1 VTGSPSTA
9 AATRDGAGEQP
20 GQAVVRPLRADAQRN
35 RATLIAA
42 ARTVF
47 TERGSDASL
56 EAIARRAGVGVG
68 TLYRH
73 FPTRQDLIESVYV
86 EEVEALCRSAE
97 DVTDGSSWDALVHWF
112 NRFVDYVA
120 TKKALLDELMA
131 TIGQDAQVFRTCHD
145 AIFAAGQPLLERA
158 KRDGV
163 VRPEVEFID
172 VIRMVSGV
180 TMIRNAEPE
189 DIRRVLAMALDGLRY
204 RGSAEPA

>member
-1 VTGSPSTA
+1 VTRSPSTA
-9 AATRDGAGEQP
+9 DATRDGAVEQSDR
-20 GQAVVRPLRADAQRN
+20 AVVRPLRADAQRN

-42 ARTVF
+42 ARALF

-56 EAIARRAGVGVG
+56 EEIARRAGVGVG

-73 FPTRQDLIESVYV
+73 FPSRQDLIEAVYV

-97 DVTDGSSWDALVHWF
+97 DCTGGSSWDALVHWF
-112 NRFVDYVA
+112 DRFVDYVA
-120 TKKALLDELMA
+120 TKKALLQELMA
-131 TIGQDAQVFRTCHD
+131 TIGQDAQVFRTCHE
-145 AIFAAGQPLLERA
+145 AIFAAGQPLLDRA

-163 VRPEVEFID
+163 VRPEVEFLD

-180 TMIRNAEPE
+180 TMIRNADPE

-204 RGSAEPA
+204 QAPAEPA

>member
-1 VTGSPSTA
+1 VTRSPGTA
-9 AATRDGAGEQP
+9 DATRDSTKPGAP
-20 GQAVVRPLRADAQRN
+20 AARPQRADAQRN
-35 RATLIAA
+35 HATLIAA

-56 EAIARRAGVGVG
+56 EEIARRAGVGVG

-73 FPTRQDLIESVYV
+73 FPTRQDLIEAVYV
-86 EEVEALCRSAE
+86 DEVETLCRSAE
-97 DVTDGSSWDALVHWF
+97 DFTGGSSWDALVHWF

-120 TKKALLDELMA
+120 TKKALVDEMMA
-131 TIGQDAQVFRTCHD
+131 TIGQDAQVFRICHD
-145 AIFAAGQPLLERA
+145 AIFAAGQPLLDRA
-158 KRDGV
+158 KLDGS

-204 RGSAEPA
+204 HPSDTA